1 MRFIGNVQLLLRTRI
16 HARDDCGASV
26 ARGER
31 AGHVCDEKRRTQYE
45 LFHLVQSEVAGFEDE
60 LASYLSTPEGRFHTW
75 YAERDRRR
83 AA

>member
-1 MRFIGNVQLLLRTRI
+1 MFSFFSE
-16 HARDDCGASV
+16 HEFMPC
-26 ARGER
+26 
-31 AGHVCDEKRRTQYE
+31 E
-45 LFHLVQSEVAGFEDE
+45 LFRLVHSEIAGFEDE